1 MKIWTKCKLSQEFSF
16 SIEVNCFFN
25 RCDFNKYTI
34 RVIKKIS
41 ESKIKS
47 EVRDEDEDM
56 NLISKDSD
64 ESSDEMMSDD
74 DTSEE

>member
-1 MKIWTKCKLSQEFSF
+1 M
-16 SIEVNCFFN
+16 
-25 RCDFNKYTI
+25 
-34 RVIKKIS
+34 IKKIS
-41 ESKIKS
+41 ESKIIS